1 MWGYIQIL
9 LVFVSIIA
17 LVYIFV
23 NNNRRKKNQ
32 KIFSFLLTFF
42 ICLILVSFIF
52 YLLIFNLFNIF
63 VPDNSSGNLINL
75 DNNCSI
81 SLIGGDDEETRI
93 YLSYDTIY
101 IFKNDPK
108 KEYRI
113 VSSPVHFTEKGFIK
127 IICFDTVEDAEEAGY
142 TESEFSKDMRENP
155 LY

>member
-42 ICLILVSFIF
+42 ICLILVFFIF

-63 VPDNSSGNLINL
+63 VPDSSSGNLINL

-81 SLIGGDDEETRI
+81 AAISTGDYEERI
-93 YLSYDTIY
+93 YLSSGD
-101 IFKNDPK
+101 IFAVKRDPK
-108 KEYRI
+108 KEYHI
-113 VSSPVHFTEKGFIK
+113 VSHTLHYNFEQFAR
-127 IICFDTVEDAEEAGY
+127 IICFDTVEDAKEAGY
-142 TESEFSKDMRENP
+142 TESEYSKDMRENP